1 MIAASNSTWRRARH
15 VWISARAHLDAVE
28 LLIESAHPLHR
39 PGLEPMRQ
47 RALRQIEEAEALMGT
62 QEAGQ

>member
-1 MIAASNSTWRRARH
+1 MTAASNSTWRRARH
-15 VWISARAHLDAVE
+15 VWISAQAHLDAVE

-47 RALRQIEEAEALMGT
+47 RALQQIEDAQALIDA
-62 QEAGQ
+62 QEAGR